1 MTLSTYLIG
10 ISVSTLLCWTAWGL
24 TIINVDPQTTGSW
37 GIVSFFISLFF
48 AIVGTFTIIGFYLR
62 LWFTSNEY
70 YYENITIS
78 FRQAILVSVVVVGL
92 LGLQALRIL
101 NLFDGILF
109 ISSILLLEFYF
120 LARRE

>member
-1 MTLSTYLIG
+1 MLKRIG
-10 ISVSTLLCWTAWGL
+10 IV
-24 TIINVDPQTTGSW
+24 
-37 GIVSFFISLFF
+37 FFISLFF